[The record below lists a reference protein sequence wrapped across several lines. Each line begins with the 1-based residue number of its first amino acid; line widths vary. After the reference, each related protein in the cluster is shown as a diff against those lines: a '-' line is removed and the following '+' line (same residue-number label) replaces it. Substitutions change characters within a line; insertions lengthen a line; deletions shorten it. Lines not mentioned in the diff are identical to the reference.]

1 MILIHVPEITSRVEY
16 TMNYIFGEILKIKC
30 QLTDQ
35 ETIFSD
41 WNGARFSYGA
51 APVSN
56 EPFFQSH
63 HLLFENSVSSQ
74 HIEFIPWEGYN
85 VFFPVK
91 NGLLP
96 FDIFAATFY
105 LISRYEEYL
114 PHQRDKHN
122 RYSHQE
128 SVCYKGKFLEYP
140 VVNIWVSALKKI
152 LEKHYP
158 NLLIPR
164 PAFTFTPTIDIDN
177 AFAYQHKGLLRNSAQ
192 LSRHLLSLNFRR
204 FRKRFKVMLR
214 LEQDPFDSY
223 EKQSMIHEKYHTE
236 PNYFVLLGDL
246 SKYDRNLSHTNS
258 GYRKIIQDLSTQ
270 AKVGIHPSYN
280 SNKSFDQLAL
290 EKSRLEEI
298 TNTPVIAS
306 RQHYL
311 KIKLPETYRN
321 LIRLG
326 IKEDY
331 SMGYAATGG
340 YRAGTSTPFYFFDL
354 EKNQKTD
361 LKVIPFAFMDTG
373 MKVYMK
379 KKSKEV
385 IPYVKQ
391 LTHSLRE
398 TGGHLTY
405 IFHNESIGGKG
416 MWKNWNNTYEDI
428 IRTLLTDNK

>member
-16 TMNYIFGEILKIKC
+16 TMNYIFGEILKIDI

-35 ETIFSD
+35 ESFFMN
-41 WNGARFSYGA
+41 WAGARFSYGSA
-51 APVSN
+51 SFGDSA
-56 EPFFQSH
+56 FFQSH
-63 HLLFENSVSSQ
+63 HLLFEKDIVPQ
-74 HIEFIPWEGYN
+74 HIEFQPWKGYN
-85 VFFPVK
+85 AFFPVK
-91 NGLLP
+91 AGLLP
-96 FDIFAATFY
+96 FDLFAATFY

-122 RYSHQE
+122 RYNHQD
-128 SVCYKGKFLEYP
+128 SICFKGKFLEYP
-140 VVNIWVSALKKI
+140 IVNIWVTRLKSL
-152 LEKHYP
+152 LEELFPY
-158 NLLIPR
+158 LLISR

-192 LSRHLLSLNFRR
+192 LSRHLLTLNFRK
-204 FRKRFKVMLR
+204 FKKRAKVILR

-236 PNYFVLLGDL
+236 PRYFVLLGDL
-246 SKYDRNLSHTNS
+246 SKYDRNLSHTNTS
-258 GYRKIIQDLSTQ
+258 YRKIIRELSSRGQ
-270 AKVGIHPSYN
+270 VGMHPSYS
-280 SNKSFDQLAL
+280 SNGSFEQLAL
-290 EKSRLEEI
+290 EKSRLEDI
-298 TNTPVIAS
+298 TNTPVTAS

-311 KIKLPETYRN
+311 KLNLPDTYHN

-354 EKNQKTD
+354 KSNQKTD
-361 LKVIPFAFMDTG
+361 LRVIPFAFMDTG
-373 MKVYMK
+373 MKVYMRK
-379 KKSKEV
+379 RSKEV
-385 IPYVKQ
+385 IPYVKR
-391 LTHSLRE
+391 LTQPLKD

-416 MWKNWNNTYEDI
+416 MWKNWSDTYEDI
-428 IRTLLTDNK
+428 IRTLLTDTQ